1 MFSECSRNVLGM
13 FSECR
18 LHIFLGLFFCEK
30 KRDNRGPRSPPL
42 PMMFGYL
49 TLAKM
54 YAAGTIW
61 CGFVSAKFVKN
72 CIWKMGMIIKHFY
85 LFVTFN
91 DQAYILL
98 TLF

>member
-1 MFSECSRNVLGM
+1 MKRRFTFTDLVIEC
-13 FSECR
+13 CW
-18 LHIFLGLFFCEK
+18 IFAVGCYYSFIAVV
-30 KRDNRGPRSPPL
+30 
-42 PMMFGYL
+42 FGYL

-61 CGFVSAKFVKN
+61 CGFVSAKLVKN
-72 CIWKMGMIIKHFY
+72 CIWKMGMIIKHSY